1 MNVQVNKVVL
11 WAVNIADKYHVG
23 VQGVID
29 NYLVAYE
36 QLGDSKE
43 AMAFIESELKRWGKH
58 GSNSKK

>member
-43 AMAFIESELKRWGKH
+43 AMAFIESELKR
-58 GSNSKK
+58 